1 MNAEVLAVGTE
12 LLLGQVVDTNSA
24 WLGEQLAL
32 AGIDSHLQV
41 KVGDNHARI
50 VAALRGALGRAA
62 AVIVCGGLGPTHDD
76 ITREAIAEVMG
87 VALVVEPA
95 LASRIAAMFAERGR
109 TMSSNNARQAQVPVG
124 ARAITQ
130 VRGTAPGLI
139 CPVGDK
145 VVYALPGVPAEM
157 REMALRAVIP
167 DLVARA
173 GPASVIASRVLRIWG
188 LAESA
193 VAETLAGRI
202 SALEGVVGG
211 VTVALLASVSKGIR
225 VRLTLRAHD
234 LPAAGLLLDSEEAR
248 MRALLGENVFGVD
261 DQTMEDAVGALL
273 VGRGLTVGLAE
284 SVTGGM
290 VASRLVGVPGASQWF
305 RGSVVAYS
313 ASVKRSVLRVAP
325 GPVVSAEAA
334 MEMAAGARAVLGA
347 DIGVGV
353 TGVAGPTVDEGVAV
367 GTVFWGIAGPG
378 AVAGSGGLDLR
389 GDREQVRRAA
399 TMSVLDLLRRH
410 LLSTSRE

>member
-1 MNAEVLAVGTE
+1 MGTE

-24 WLGEQLAL
+24 WLGERLAA

-50 VAALRGALGRAA
+50 VSALRGALGRAD

-87 VALVVEPA
+87 VALVVDPA
-95 LASRIAAMFAERGR
+95 LAERIAAMFAERGR
-109 TMSSNNARQAQVPVG
+109 TMSANNARQAQVPVG

-130 VRGTAPGLI
+130 VGGTAPGLI

-157 REMALRAVIP
+157 REMALRAAIP

-188 LAESA
+188 LAEST

-202 SALEGVVGG
+202 SALEGVAGG
-211 VTVALLASVSKGIR
+211 ATVALLASVSKGIR

-234 LPAAGLLLDSEEAR
+234 LPAAALLLDGEEAR
-248 MRALLGENVFGVD
+248 MRAL
-261 DQTMEDAVGALL
+261 
-273 VGRGLTVGLAE
+273 
-284 SVTGGM
+284 
-290 VASRLVGVPGASQWF
+290 
-305 RGSVVAYS
+305 
-313 ASVKRSVLRVAP
+313 
-325 GPVVSAEAA
+325 
-334 MEMAAGARAVLGA
+334 
-347 DIGVGV
+347 
-353 TGVAGPTVDEGVAV
+353 
-367 GTVFWGIAGPG
+367 
-378 AVAGSGGLDLR
+378 
-389 GDREQVRRAA
+389 
-399 TMSVLDLLRRH
+399 
-410 LLSTSRE
+410 